1 MDNTIEKP
9 KKNLSESIRQR
20 LKNLSDQRNRPFDEI
35 LRYYAMERFLYRL
48 SISSHAKKFFLKG
61 GLMLKVWDSL
71 DHRATM
77 DIDLLARTSNQIDNL
92 HRIITEVSQIACE
105 EDGIAFDTQKLILRN
120 TQTGG
125 DYNGVS
131 SSFSA
136 KLFTTKMPVLIDI
149 GFNDIIIPKPQ
160 QIKYPTL
167 LDMPEPALL
176 GYTLETVIAEKLE
189 SVVKLA
195 FVNTRMKDFYD
206 LWTILKSHEIQPDKL
221 NIAIQEVF
229 ANRKTPLKRPIAF
242 TAEFY
247 DSKETQQRWINF
259 LSAMGKQQ
267 IRFEDVIMEL
277 SKSIGRFFEKESI

>member
-1 MDNTIEKP
+1 MGNTIEKP
-9 KKNLSESIRQR
+9 KKNLGESIRQR
-20 LKNLSDQRNRPFDEI
+20 LKNLSEERNRPFDEI

-61 GLMLKVWDSL
+61 GLMLKVWGSL

-92 HRIITEVSQIACE
+92 HQIITEVSEIDCE
-105 EDGIAFDTQKLILRN
+105 EDGIAFDMQKLILRN

-149 GFNDIIIPKPQ
+149 GFNDIIIPQPQ
-160 QIKYPTL
+160 PIKYPTL
-167 LDMPEPALL
+167 LGMPEPTLF
-176 GYTLETVIAEKLE
+176 GYTLETIIAEKLE

-195 FVNTRMKDFYD
+195 LVNTRMKDFYD
-206 LWTILKSHEIQPDKL
+206 LWTILNNYEIQPDKL
-221 NIAIQEVF
+221 SSAIREVF
-229 ANRKTPLKRPIAF
+229 ANRKTPLKHPVAF
-242 TAEFY
+242 TPEFY
-247 DSKETQQRWINF
+247 DNKEAQQRWNNF

-267 IRFEDVIMEL
+267 IKFEDVILEL
-277 SKSIGRFFEKESI
+277 SKSTSGFFGEI